1 MAKWVAGTGGR
12 EGGTDPRPGLA
23 SSDGG
28 RARAGE
34 GFALLR
40 SLDTQN
46 KPIFRIQTP
55 WGVAGVAAESRNP
68 SSELCLVNFVLFRL
82 ILNLG

>member
-28 RARAGE
+28 RAGE

-55 WGVAGVAAESRNP
+55 WGVAAESRNP